1 MKKDCLSL
9 TDCKRTKRN
18 NIIFI
23 VIFFLYIVNSSFA
36 QENSHPEIVLVAAVP
51 RNFPPQYSVD
61 ENGEAVGFAI
71 DAMDH
76 IASMTGIKI
85 NYVIAETWTEVDQM
99 LRTGEADLIPNL
111 GITDARKKYF
121 FFTSPIEVFPLTI
134 FVLKKNRSIKGI
146 QDLTGRKIAV
156 VQYNVG
162 VSLLENRNNIELIIF
177 NTPVEA
183 LFELLSEEIDA
194 LIYPGP
200 VLMKVAQ
207 DIDVENRI
215 KSVGEPLLVVKRGIA
230 VRQDNKELLNVLDSA
245 VDNFIGTSAYKEIYN
260 KWYGSPPLFWNVTR
274 VAIFMGS
281 LFFLILIAMTVWRY
295 QGLRKLNRTL
305 TQTIEMQKQAENE
318 LRKSEKQLKQQLHWM
333 NVLNS
338 VSNSIAQKN
347 SLDSLFYVVIKHLQT
362 SFSFA
367 FAQISIYDDDSK
379 YAIIKF
385 VSSKGRAFAS
395 RLGIKE
401 GAKIL
406 TDQLGLIDDLPQNK
420 VSILNLKQINT
431 ASLLDEHSMLVNDL
445 IKKGLNSVAII
456 PLAVRSVR
464 FGIISM
470 FFKQL
475 VTFNE
480 YQTSYLNGLGEQVF
494 LAAQNR
500 RLYEELEQSYDELKR
515 TQKTVMEQERL
526 NAMGQMASGIAH
538 DINNTIAPICLY
550 TEAMLESE
558 PELSE
563 RAIRFLKTIQ
573 NATQDIE
580 KTTSRMREFYR
591 KHEDEIA
598 VSSVDI
604 KELFSQVIELTRP
617 RWQDMP
623 NKKGVVIQLRTELP
637 EDLPQLMGVES
648 DVREALVNLIFNA
661 VDAMP
666 EGGIIALKGQMIDPY
681 ILLEVEDTGIGMDEE
696 MKQKCLEP
704 FFTSKG
710 EKGTG
715 LGLAAVYGMTLRH
728 DGKIEIESELG
739 KGTSFR
745 LFFPIKES
753 GIKVSEPEKSAISL
767 PSLRILCIDDDETI
781 RNTLEEILQMDGHN
795 VMTAGSGEEGLV
807 IFRRQQEIKKDF
819 DIVITDLGMPYMDGE
834 QVAKAIKHEAPS
846 CPVILLSGWGNF
858 MISNGE
864 KPIDVDWVMGK
875 PPKLSNLRTA
885 LMTLLQ
891 KDA

>member
-1 MKKDCLSL
+1 MKKDSLSL
-9 TDCKRTKRN
+9 TECKRTKRN
-18 NIIFI
+18 NITFI
-23 VIFFLYIVNSSFA
+23 VVFFLYIINSSFA
-36 QENSHPEIVLVAAVP
+36 QENSHSEIVLVAAVP

-61 ENGEAVGFAI
+61 EEGEAVGFAI

-85 NYVIAETWTEVDQM
+85 NYIIAETWTETDQM

-111 GITDARKKYF
+111 GITDERNKYF
-121 FFTSPIEVFPLTI
+121 SFTSPIEVFPITI

-146 QDLTGRKIAV
+146 QDLAGRKVAA

-162 VSLLENRNNIELIIF
+162 ISLLENRNNIELIIF

-194 LIYPGP
+194 LVYPGP

-207 DIDVENRI
+207 DIDVDNRI

-230 VRQDNKELLNVLDSA
+230 VRQANKELLNILDSA

-260 KWYGSPPLFWNVTR
+260 KWYGSPPSFWNVTK

-295 QGLRKLNRTL
+295 QGLSKLNRVL
-305 TQTIEMQKQAENE
+305 TQTIEKQKQAEDE

-333 NVLNS
+333 NILNS
-338 VSNSIAQKN
+338 VSSSIAQKN

-367 FAQISIYDDDSK
+367 FAQISIDNDDSK
-379 YAIIKF
+379 YALVKF

-401 GAKIL
+401 GTKIL
-406 TDQLGLIDDLPQNK
+406 TDQLGLIENLPQNK
-420 VSILNLKQINT
+420 VSVLNLKQINT
-431 ASLLDEHSMLVNDL
+431 ASLLDEHSMLMNNL
-445 IKKGLNSVAII
+445 TKKGLISVAII

-464 FGIISM
+464 FGIIGM
-470 FFKQL
+470 FFKQP

-480 YQTSYLNGLGEQVF
+480 YQTSFLNGLGEQVA

-500 RLYEELEQSYDELKR
+500 KLYKELEQSYNELKQ

-538 DINNTIAPICLY
+538 DINNTLAPITLY
-550 TEAMLESE
+550 TDALLESE
-558 PELSE
+558 PALSD
-563 RAIRFLKTIQ
+563 RAKRFLQTIQ
-573 NATQDIE
+573 NATQDIG
-580 KTTSRMREFYR
+580 KTTSRMQEFYR
-591 KHEDEIA
+591 KHENGIA
-598 VSSVDI
+598 MSPLDI
-604 KELFSQVIELTRP
+604 TGLFSQVIELTKP
-617 RWQDMP
+617 RWEDMP
-623 NKKGVVIQLRTELP
+623 NKKGLVIQIRTELP

-666 EGGIIALKGQMIDPY
+666 EGGIITLKGQRIDPY
-681 ILLEVEDTGIGMDEE
+681 ILLDIEDTGIGMDEE
-696 MKQKCLEP
+696 MKQRCLEP

-715 LGLAAVYGMTLRH
+715 LGLAAVYGMIQRH
-728 DGKIEIESELG
+728 GGKIEIESELG
-739 KGTSFR
+739 KRTSIQ
-745 LFFPIKES
+745 LFFPIKEAAMNA
-753 GIKVSEPEKSAISL
+753 SEPEESAISL

-781 RNTLEEILQMDGHN
+781 CNTLEEILQMDGHS
-795 VMTAGSGEEGLV
+795 VVTAGSGEEGLA
-807 IFRRQQEIKKDF
+807 IFRSQQEGKKTF

-834 QVAKAIKHEAPS
+834 QVAQAIKHDSPS

-864 KPIDVDWVMGK
+864 KPKDVDWVMGK

-885 LMTLLQ
+885 LMALLQ
-891 KDA
+891 KDT